1 MSIKKINI
9 LDIIFP
15 QVCGICGKINSEG
28 LCRKCNKKLEN
39 IAEYQIVNEEFQ
51 KNKYFENLLYIF
63 KYEGLIRKILI
74 DYKFNEKSYIY
85 VSFVKFIINNKKM
98 VEKLKSYDTI
108 IPVPISKKRMK
119 ERGYNQSTLI
129 AKELSK
135 KIKIDLEINCII
147 KVKNVKEQSKLN
159 KEQREKNIQNV
170 YELKNKQKIINKK
183 ILLIDDIYTTGST
196 VNECSKILGQGKP
209 AQIDVLV
216 VARD

>member
-1 MSIKKINI
+1 MIIKKINI

-119 ERGYNQSTLI
+119 ERGYNQSTPI

-147 KVKNVKEQSKLN
+147 KVLQ
-159 KEQREKNIQNV
+159 
-170 YELKNKQKIINKK
+170 
-183 ILLIDDIYTTGST
+183 
-196 VNECSKILGQGKP
+196 
-209 AQIDVLV
+209 
-216 VARD
+216 